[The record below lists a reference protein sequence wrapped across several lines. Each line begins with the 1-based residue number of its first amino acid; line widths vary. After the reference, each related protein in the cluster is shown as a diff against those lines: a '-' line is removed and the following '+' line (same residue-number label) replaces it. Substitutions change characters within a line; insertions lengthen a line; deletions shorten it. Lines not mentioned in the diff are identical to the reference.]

1 LIGLGA
7 VIGAVLTTWV
17 APHVIVW
24 YFDPPAQFGFNCR
37 APIEWSLKRFQ
48 ISQMVGI
55 VLGAIGGLT
64 LSLTV
69 FRGKSEELPPA
80 V

>member
-1 LIGLGA
+1 MGALLGA
-7 VIGAVLTTWV
+7 VLATWV
-17 APHVIVW
+17 APRVIVW

-55 VLGAIGGLT
+55 IVGGIGGLA
-64 LSLTV
+64 LSLTLL
-69 FRGKSEELPPA
+69 RRRNSEDGLPPA